1 MPAIYRWLS
10 DKGLYVLPD
19 LAADVDPLSISN
31 LPSGRTSTGPRFA
44 GILLPRSIV
53 QRAGISQVPLK
64 AMTYKGKSILITGAD
79 GFIGSH
85 LVEEVVAA
93 GGKVDALAQ
102 YNAFGSN
109 GWLDELDDSV
119 LGETQV
125 HHGDIRDPHY
135 ISKLVAGHDVVFHLA
150 ALIAVPYS
158 YHAPQSYVD
167 VNVTGTLNV
176 LEACRTH
183 EVERFVQTS
192 TSEVYGTAQSTPI
205 SEDHPLQGQSPYAA
219 SKIAAD
225 MMVEAYVRSF
235 ELPAVILRPFNTYG
249 PRQSERAIIP
259 TIIRQAL
266 DPTCEV
272 INVGDTSPKRDFNY
286 VSDTVAAFL
295 AIGACSQI
303 EYGRPFNCGTG
314 VTTSVTELIE
324 LIVGITGANK
334 PIKVDAGRK
343 RPKNSEV
350 QLLLADANKFRA
362 ATEWAP
368 QVSLEAGLEGAVD
381 WWRGHLMN
389 NGVRRS
395 TTYLV

>member
-1 MPAIYRWLS
+1 M
-10 DKGLYVLPD
+10 G
-19 LAADVDPLSISN
+19 
-31 LPSGRTSTGPRFA
+31 
-44 GILLPRSIV
+44 
-53 QRAGISQVPLK
+53 
-64 AMTYKGKSILITGAD
+64 YKGKSVLITGAD

-93 GGKVDALAQ
+93 GGRVTALAQ

-109 GWLDELDDSV
+109 GWLDDLDDEILSK
-119 LGETQV
+119 TQISY
-125 HHGDIRDPHY
+125 GDIRDAHFVNR
-135 ISKLVAGHDVVFHLA
+135 LVAGHDMVFHLA

-158 YHAPQSYVD
+158 YIAPQSYVD
-167 VNVTGTLNV
+167 VNVSGTLNM

-183 EVERFVQTS
+183 KVERFIQTS
-192 TSEVYGTAQSTPI
+192 TSEVYGTAITTPI
-205 SEDHPLQGQSPYAA
+205 TEEHPLQGQSPYAA

-266 DPTCEV
+266 DSNCET
-272 INVGDTSPKRDFNY
+272 IKIGDTSPKRDFNY
-286 VSDTVAAFL
+286 VTDTVAAFL

-303 EYGRPFNCGTG
+303 DYGQPFNCGTG
-314 VTTSVTELIE
+314 TAASVADLIE
-324 LIVGITGANK
+324 IIVGITGANK
-334 PIKVDAGRK
+334 PIEVDTARM

-350 QLLLADANKFRA
+350 QLLLADADRFRN

-368 QVSLEAGLEGAVD
+368 QVSLEAGLEHAVD
-381 WWRGHLMN
+381 WWRRQLTN
-389 NGVRRS
+389 SSVRHS